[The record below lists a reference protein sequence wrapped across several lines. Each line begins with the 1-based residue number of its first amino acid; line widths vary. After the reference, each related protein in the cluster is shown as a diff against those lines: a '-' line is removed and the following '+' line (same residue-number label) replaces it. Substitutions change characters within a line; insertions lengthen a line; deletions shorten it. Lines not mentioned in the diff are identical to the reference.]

1 MKCANCGKEF
11 GEGTNCQHCGVDR
24 VTGLANYSGYD
35 NHARNCHH
43 TSSNQMEYISNST
56 TACYA
61 CGEIIPS
68 DAEYCPYC
76 RKKLYDTCPKCGK
89 KYSSQFDNCPKC
101 GTNRHDYYLKQEAK
115 KQEERRRE
123 REEQYKMEAQ
133 DLRESLTPRIGG
145 ISTALIS
152 AWLVYCFTPSC
163 PVVGHGYNSLFLMIG
178 VSVLLF
184 LIAAIICD
192 SIGNKKI
199 RKWKEEHPNDPRSKY
214 L

>member
-1 MKCANCGKEF
+1 MKCSNCGKEF
-11 GEGTNCQHCGVDR
+11 GAGTHCQHCGVDR

-35 NHARNCHH
+35 NHAKNSLHS
-43 TSSNQMEYISNST
+43 SSNQMEYISNST

-123 REEQYKMEAQ
+123 REEQYKREAQ
-133 DLRESLTPRIGG
+133 DLRENLPPSVASVSTTLILAWIIFCLTP
-145 ISTALIS
+145 L
-152 AWLVYCFTPSC
+152 WPFY
-163 PVVGHGYNSLFLMIG
+163 GYGNLLAIIG
-178 VSVLLF
+178 VSILLWG
-184 LIAAIICD
+184 IAAMICGAIGD
-192 SIGNKKI
+192 SKI
-199 RKWKEEHPNDPRSKY
+199 RKWKLEHPNDPRSKY